1 MQFGFSIPNRG
12 ALADASCIRA
22 MAEFGERLGYDCVAV
37 PDQVVTPRDYASKY
51 PYAEDGKLPGS
62 GTGESLENFAVM
74 AFLIGITNRLKLL
87 SSVIV
92 LPRRPAVLTAKALAT
107 MDVMSDGRLIV
118 GCGAGWFREE
128 FEALGAPPHEARG
141 RVTDE
146 TLEAFRELWTSDE
159 PWFHGEFV
167 RFENIIFEPKPVQ
180 QPGPP
185 IWIGGEGA
193 AALRRVV
200 KLGDGWYPI
209 GTNPRH
215 PLDTEPRF
223 RGGVERLKT
232 LSEEYGRDPT
242 TISIAFWAHRYGLGD
257 PVVSDDGNRRLFT
270 GSADDIKGDIAALDG
285 LGVGMIVFNFLAP
298 GLSQEEI
305 LERMEIYAKDILGLK
320 AA

>member
-1 MQFGFSIPNRG
+1 
-12 ALADASCIRA
+12 
-22 MAEFGERLGYDCVAV
+22 
-37 PDQVVTPRDYASKY
+37 
-51 PYAEDGKLPGS
+51 
-62 GTGESLENFAVM
+62 
-74 AFLIGITNRLKLL
+74 
-87 SSVIV
+87 
-92 LPRRPAVLTAKALAT
+92 
-107 MDVMSDGRLIV
+107 MSDGRLIV

-146 TLEAFRELWTSDE
+146 TLEAFRELWTSDD
-159 PWFHGEFV
+159 PRYHGEFV
-167 RFENIIFEPKPVQ
+167 RFENIIFAPKPVQ
-180 QPGPP
+180 RPGPP
-185 IWIGGEGA
+185 IWIGGEGS

-215 PLDTEPRF
+215 PLDTEARC

-232 LSEEYGRDPT
+232 LSEEFGRDPT

-257 PVVSDDGNRRLFT
+257 PVISDDGSRRLFT

-298 GLSQEEI
+298 DLSQDEI
-305 LERMEIYAKDILGLK
+305 LERMEIYAGDVLGLK